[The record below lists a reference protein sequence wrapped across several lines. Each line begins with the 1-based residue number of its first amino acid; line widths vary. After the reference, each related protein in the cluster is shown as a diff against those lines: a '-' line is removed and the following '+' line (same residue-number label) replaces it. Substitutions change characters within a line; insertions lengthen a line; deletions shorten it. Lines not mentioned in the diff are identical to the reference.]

1 MAGAAYS
8 VPGARAMNSRWFATP
23 TTTRSG
29 TTISNV
35 DIQEDEKISYED
47 GSCDLHSFWPW
58 LR

>member
-1 MAGAAYS
+1 
-8 VPGARAMNSRWFATP
+8 MNSRWFATP

-35 DIQEDEKISYED
+35 DIQEDEGISYED